1 MKSLVELITRKYWVL
16 CSNPPIGSYIAI
28 YPKNKYCT
36 VYRVL
41 GNVINEY
48 FEARAVAHH
57 NARRADP
64 ITKLSAD
71 EVYLI
76 DPNDLPGFLK

>member
-1 MKSLVELITRKYWVL
+1 MKSLVNLLTRKYWVQ

-28 YPKNKYCT
+28 YPKNKYST

-41 GNVINEY
+41 DKVIDEY
-48 FEARAVAHH
+48 FEAQAVAHN
-57 NARRADP
+57 NARRSDP
-64 ITKLSAD
+64 VTKLSID

-76 DPNDLPGFLK
+76 DPNDLPEFLK